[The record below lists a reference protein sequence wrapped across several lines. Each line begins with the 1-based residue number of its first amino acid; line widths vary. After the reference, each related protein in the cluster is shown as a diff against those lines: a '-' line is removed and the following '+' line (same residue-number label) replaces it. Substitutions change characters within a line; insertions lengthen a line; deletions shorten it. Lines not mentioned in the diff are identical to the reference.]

1 MRQKNPRNNQ
11 TFDLMGT
18 LAGPHEEKN
27 AAKKKKQAK
36 NKNKKQPK
44 CYILAIEVKV
54 MVRFRS
60 SI

>member
-27 AAKKKKQAK
+27 AAKKKNKQKIKIK
-36 NKNKKQPK
+36 NSQNV
-44 CYILAIEVKV
+44 IFWLL
-54 MVRFRS
+54 R
-60 SI
+60 